1 MSKEGGK
8 KNNVIRNDTINKKI
22 MKKSMNEYT
31 EIFTKQLNKYVK
43 EYVEDN
49 NITYKSIYND
59 SGIKKESFT
68 NYTSNRM
75 PRYTETLVFIKD
87 YFDLPFSYLFG
98 ETSATKI
105 ENIDVGLSLGLT
117 DKSISKLRQLKDTN
131 DDIKLLIINSI
142 IENPKFV
149 DGIIKIWKEKALID
163 NADKNPRAK
172 VFADSEIFYKFL
184 LFNFTSLL
192 ENLIDSFDSDRILK
206 KFDLENKSFISEENI
221 SRALDEIDE

>member
-87 YFDLPFSYLFG
+87 YFNLPFSYLFG

-117 DKSISKLRQLKDTN
+117 DKSISMLRQLKDTN

-221 SRALDEIDE
+221 SHVLDEIDK